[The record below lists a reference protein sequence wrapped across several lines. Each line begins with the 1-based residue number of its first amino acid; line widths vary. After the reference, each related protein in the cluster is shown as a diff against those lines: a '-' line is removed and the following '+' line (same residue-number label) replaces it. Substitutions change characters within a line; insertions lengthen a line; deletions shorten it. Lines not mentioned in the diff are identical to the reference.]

1 MTTRANR
8 RPTASRRS
16 RLGQNFL
23 VDYDVAKRIVAAAQ
37 LTNDDEVLE
46 IGPGK
51 GALTRILVHR
61 VPKLVAV
68 ELDPELTGAL
78 SSRFAESDN
87 LTVLNQDALDF
98 DPADHF
104 TDGYKV
110 VANLPYY
117 AATPI
122 IRKFISAE
130 PRPHSL
136 VVMVQKEVAAN
147 IAAAPGDMGLLSV
160 MVQLYGAP
168 RILFSVP
175 PRSFRPMPKVT
186 SAVMRIDLHDQPA
199 VPVNAPDSFIE
210 FAAAGFRA
218 PRKQLSNS
226 LQLGLNAGPDPI
238 RAALAAAGIDGRRRP
253 ATLSLSEWA
262 SLYNVWNDYQTQHPE

>member
-1 MTTRANR
+1 M
-8 RPTASRRS
+8 
-16 RLGQNFL
+16 
-23 VDYDVAKRIVAAAQ
+23 AKRIVAAAQ
-37 LTNDDEVLE
+37 LTDADQVLE

-68 ELDPELTGAL
+68 ELDPELSRAL
-78 SSRFAESDN
+78 THRFAEREN
-87 LTVLNQDALDF
+87 ITVLNQDALDF
-98 DPADHF
+98 DPSHVF
-104 TDGYKV
+104 SDGYKV

-122 IRKFISAE
+122 IRKFISAQ
-130 PRPHSL
+130 PRPRSL

-147 IAAAPGDMGLLSV
+147 IAAPPGDMGLLSV

-175 PRSFRPMPKVT
+175 PRAFRPMPKVT
-186 SAVMRIDLHDQPA
+186 SAVMRIDLHDRPT
-199 VPVNAPDSFIE
+199 VPVGDADSFIE
-210 FAAAGFRA
+210 FAVAGFRA

-226 LQLGLNAGPDPI
+226 LQLGLAADPEPV
-238 RAALAAAGIDGRRRP
+238 RAALVAAGIDGRRRP
-253 ATLSLSEWA
+253 ATLTLSEWA
-262 SLYNVWNDYQTQHPE
+262 SLYNAWNDYQPQHPE